1 MGHHSACA
9 IRAFRSSVEAEFV
22 SIFSPCLLGQLA
34 ASVRPNSHSC
44 AGLLRHHRSTSF
56 WQWKALPR
64 RFFGR
69 KKKMGMPATFRV
81 LAYIPFFKK
90 KTKNERFPLTDSSV
104 FSVIQCTA
112 EPTALVYVPAS
123 VKKPAVRSANCYGC
137 MAVVIE

>member
-1 MGHHSACA
+1 MLGPILTAVRVCL
-9 IRAFRSSVEAEFV
+9 VTVAEPVFGSGKHFLV
-22 SIFSPCLLGQLA
+22 SFSEE
-34 ASVRPNSHSC
+34 
-44 AGLLRHHRSTSF
+44 
-56 WQWKALPR
+56 
-64 RFFGR
+64 
-69 KKKMGMPATFRV
+69 KKKGMPATFRV

-90 KTKNERFPLTDSSV
+90 KTKDERFPLTDSSV

>member
-1 MGHHSACA
+1 
-9 IRAFRSSVEAEFV
+9 
-22 SIFSPCLLGQLA
+22 
-34 ASVRPNSHSC
+34 
-44 AGLLRHHRSTSF
+44 
-56 WQWKALPR
+56 
-64 RFFGR
+64 
-69 KKKMGMPATFRV
+69 MGMPATFRV

-90 KTKNERFPLTDSSV
+90 KTKDERFPLTDSSV